1 MIASELCFRRVATQ
15 VISSTSENLY
25 VLVLYGHFDLLCE
38 SCVWQSIYFVK
49 AKKKKN
55 RLNFIK
61 KVQKPRNMGMNG
73 IANCV
78 TNCIAEFQEPTE
90 V

>member
-1 MIASELCFRRVATQ
+1 MIASELCFWWVATQ

-38 SCVWQSIYFVK
+38 SCLWQSISFVK
-49 AKKKKN
+49 AKKNN

-78 TNCIAEFQEPTE
+78 TNYIAEFQEPTE